1 MLEEAEADAL
11 AYFDI
16 PYEYHVRLRTNNVQ
30 ERANRELE
38 LRNRAVQAFPGGKS
52 PIILMGAVF
61 AEMDEEWVGR
71 CWFDGDS
78 IGRAVEGVEANAP
91 GRAGRIIALVVA
103 GNRFPAG
110 RRRDM
115 GWNDGI
121 LGDSRFL
128 GQPTATLENRALH
141 QLVTLPQRKRDRPI
155 LRSMHKWNQA
165 GTAQV

>member
-11 AYFDI
+11 AYLDI

-38 LRNRAVQAFPGGKS
+38 LRNRSVQAFPGGKS

-78 IGRAVEGVEANAP
+78 IGRAVEGAEANAP
-91 GRAGRIIALVVA
+91 GHAGRIIALVVA
-103 GNRFPAG
+103 GN
-110 RRRDM
+110 
-115 GWNDGI
+115 
-121 LGDSRFL
+121 
-128 GQPTATLENRALH
+128 
-141 QLVTLPQRKRDRPI
+141 PI
-155 LRSMHKWNQA
+155 PGGKA
-165 GTAQV
+165 A